1 MATENSERIDKFLRE
16 QMTPEENEAFLRDM
30 ETDEALRKE
39 VQLTALMIQEL
50 HERQACEDA
59 DIIAEVVAARRSDRK
74 ARIVRMVKWVGSVAA
89 MLLLVFGIY
98 IYQSG
103 SSNEIDYIAL
113 ADKYFTETPIPTFRG
128 GQTDADE
135 ELSDLF
141 AQVGSRADIAP
152 VVSRLQAIYD
162 HLDSEYAYRANGN
175 DIRIAWYLALAYLKD
190 CQPDKA
196 TPLLHAIV
204 ADDKDTDLGLKA
216 QALLNDLEDE

>member
-16 QMTPEENEAFLRDM
+16 QMTPEENEDFLHDM

-50 HERQACEDA
+50 HERQTREDA

-74 ARIVRMVKWVGSVAA
+74 ARIIRMVKWVGSVAA

-98 IYQSG
+98 LYQSG

-113 ADKYFTETPIPTFRG
+113 ADKYFTETPIPTFRV

-141 AQVGSRADIAP
+141 AQVGRDADIAP
-152 VVSRLQAIYD
+152 VVSRLQVIYD

-190 CQPDKA
+190 SQPDKA
-196 TPLLHAIV
+196 TPLLQAIV

-216 QALLNDLEDE
+216 QALLNDMKDE

>member
-103 SSNEIDYIAL
+103 SSNEID
-113 ADKYFTETPIPTFRG
+113 
-128 GQTDADE
+128 
-135 ELSDLF
+135 
-141 AQVGSRADIAP
+141 
-152 VVSRLQAIYD
+152 
-162 HLDSEYAYRANGN
+162 
-175 DIRIAWYLALAYLKD
+175 
-190 CQPDKA
+190 
-196 TPLLHAIV
+196 
-204 ADDKDTDLGLKA
+204 
-216 QALLNDLEDE
+216 

>member
-16 QMTPEENEAFLRDM
+16 QMTSEENEAFLHDM

-39 VQLTALMIQEL
+39 VQLTALMIREL
-50 HERQACEDA
+50 HERQTREDA
-59 DIIAEVVAARRSDRK
+59 DIIAEVVTGRRSDRK
-74 ARIVRMVKWVGSVAA
+74 AQIVRMAKWVGSVAA

-98 IYQSG
+98 LYQSG

-113 ADKYFTETPIPTFRG
+113 ADKYFTETPASTFRG

-152 VVSRLQAIYD
+152 VVSRLQVIYD

-175 DIRIAWYLALAYLKD
+175 DIRIAWHLALAYLKD
-190 CQPDKA
+190 RQPDKA
-196 TPLLHAIV
+196 TPLLQTIV
-204 ADDKDTDLGLKA
+204 ADDKHTDLGLKA